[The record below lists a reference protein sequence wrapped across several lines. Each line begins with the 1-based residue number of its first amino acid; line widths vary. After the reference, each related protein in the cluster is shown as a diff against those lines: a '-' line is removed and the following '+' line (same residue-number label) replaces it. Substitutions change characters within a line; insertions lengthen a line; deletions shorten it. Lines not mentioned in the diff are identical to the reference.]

1 MDYAGEPGVG
11 IKHKP
16 ETANPATARNHKIR
30 VYQLNGGSLQKVTQR

>member
-1 MDYAGEPGVG
+1 VG

-30 VYQLNGGSLQKVTQR
+30 DYQLNGGSLQKVTQR